1 MLSDDVFRD
10 NLERTLIKLEKW
22 ADTLTDC
29 AAIDIAAG
37 RHYWRL
43 SVAPFTPGACPFEL
57 LIKSDQ
63 TFSLRLDRETYED
76 NPVDTFEFFS
86 QLVNA
91 IRAGRVERIETLD
104 SATRSLVA
112 IETRV
117 ELSPGGE
124 WIGHRQIA
132 PRAQRSSD
140 VREERRTMRFL
151 PFRR

>member
-10 NLERTLIKLEKW
+10 SLERTLIKLEKW

-29 AAIDIAAG
+29 AAVDVAAG

-43 SVAPFTPGACPFEL
+43 SVAPFIGGACPFEL

-76 NPVDTFEFFS
+76 NPVDTFEFFL

-91 IRAGRVERIETLD
+91 VRAGRVERIETLE
-104 SATRSLVA
+104 SATWSLVA

-117 ELSPGGE
+117 DLGPGRD
-124 WIGHRQIA
+124 WIGRRQIA
-132 PRAQRSSD
+132 PRTERSSD
-140 VREERRTMRFL
+140 LREERRTTRFL